1 MLLHISEPYLWLPV
15 EKENP
20 EVKLHLYLHQNNCPN
35 REKIQEID
43 IHLGGKEKNFYTFPY

>member
-20 EVKLHLYLHQNNCPN
+20 EVKLHLYLHHLCCRSYIVLFHIFN
-35 REKIQEID
+35 RLIM
-43 IHLGGKEKNFYTFPY
+43 FV